1 MRKTQKR
8 ILGLFGLLV
17 VAAMTITAAI
27 MPDMRAS
34 AVSSITDTVQI
45 RVVGS
50 VPDAKFTKP
59 EENIITTANKQT
71 YGFSYENVTDVRL
84 AITYV
89 GEDGV
94 LNLPNYKVYHN
105 PDHNPGTVT
114 DHIDLTSGGFSYG
127 KYKFSLF
134 ATGSEGTELP
144 YDSVSIDF
152 LPVIASSE
160 QNDEDDMIDVKID
173 SVADEVESVDI
184 YVDGKLVKTVPRDEL
199 DKIIK
204 IPMDGK
210 TSGNY
215 VISIVAKGPEN
226 KKLYLPY
233 DMNVDYEK
241 TKVPN
246 TGVFFQNLNISKED
260 YLVTGLIV
268 FFVIGIVAFGIIARD
283 NKKRH

>member
-17 VAAMTITAAI
+17 VATMTIAAAI

-59 EENIITTANKQT
+59 EENIITTANEQT
-71 YGFSYENVTDVRL
+71 YGFNYENVTDVRL

-89 GEDGV
+89 GEDRV

-105 PDHNPGTVT
+105 PDYSPGTVT
-114 DHIDLTSGGFSYG
+114 EHIDLTSNGFSYG

-134 ATGSEGTELP
+134 ATGSEGIELP

-184 YVDGKLVKTVPRDEL
+184 YVDGELVKTVPRDEF